1 MLADQGAVFN
11 FSVRGQR
18 ANVEAI
24 PLLAYAPQLI
34 QARDVN
40 HQFRLGQA
48 HVQRGQQ
55 GLSTRQNSGVI
66 PVGLKQIEELG
77 HRGGLDV
84 IKCSGFHG

>member
-11 FSVRGQR
+11 LRVRGQC

-24 PLLAYAPQLI
+24 VLLANAPQLI
-34 QARDVN
+34 QTRDVN
-40 HQFRLGQA
+40 HQLRFGQS

-55 GLSTRQNSGVI
+55 GLSPRQNSGVV
-66 PVGLKQIEELG
+66 PVGLKQLEELG

-84 IKCSGFHG
+84 IKCS